1 MLEAAGG
8 GGGSVS
14 PTTAA
19 HMAVEVETLKAFR
32 DRVDGLLK
40 SLDAGAGS
48 THSISGQVMDPGHP
62 GAGFAEV
69 DAMVARYQ
77 ETHTKLVEL
86 SKTLSSTIDAM
97 TISIDVARLGYE
109 NVDAEEI
116 ARLWA
121 IHDQEA
127 AAAGQSSTSSPS
139 GGGKTSGSGGTRT
152 GSL

>member
-1 MLEAAGG
+1 MLDAAGG
-8 GGGSVS
+8 GGASVS

-32 DRVDGLLK
+32 DRVNGLLK

-48 THSISGQVMDPGHP
+48 THSISGQVMNPGHA
-62 GAGFAEV
+62 GMGFAEV
-69 DAMVARYQ
+69 DAMVSRYQ

-86 SKTLSSTIDAM
+86 SKTLSQTIDAM

-109 NVDAEEI
+109 NVDADQI

-121 IHDQEA
+121 LHDEEA
-127 AAAGQSSTSSPS
+127 TAAGQPSTSSQS
-139 GGGKTSGSGGTRT
+139 GGGKTSSSGGTRT
-152 GSL
+152 GAL